1 MENAGNM
8 EINDLL
14 NSFQE
19 HSAFTAVGQQPK
31 KGNYEDK
38 LVSGIEQIWQGGA
51 FSVEELWD

>member
-51 FSVEELWD
+51 FSVEEL